1 MRDKYIKAIRDML
14 EEMSERDVKFIYTL
28 VQLVFLRGKE

>member
-14 EEMSERDVKFIYTL
+14 EEMNERDVKFIFAII
-28 VQLVFLRGKE
+28 QLLYVNRSE